1 MSHNRRVGSIPTN
14 QFVGTAVKKSMK
26 NLTTATFIIAY
37 LMLIC
42 GCQQSF
48 KQVFT
53 EASEIDKQL
62 INYALPENGGVV
74 YVSQDTSDHP
84 ASTLTNGVASS
95 ENWDQGEGWESKF
108 DGEYEY
114 GGYIEPGER
123 EQLAVFS
130 RGGGATRQN
139 EDANQIDYNSR
150 DLHGGGIQGTA
161 SSAVGWAVIQFAEEE
176 LVTRVIVHTV
186 DSEKYPASQYGI
198 SDFAVQYWTPHANA
212 WKHVDRIGK
221 KIGDQHNSIRNNI
234 QGRVAVRFKPVRT
247 SKIRLLIRLT
257 NDTETYA
264 KRRSIGYVR
273 GMLSRIRLRSMRG
286 TIRLTEIEIYGLEK
300 KDEVASMA
308 SNQDDPN
315 EQLLDEIFAVE
326 SDVSEMSSDPA
337 AAASEAFPHAEMAA
351 PVSPQ
356 GHIEA
361 VIHRYASAYT
371 NRDLSALMAT
381 ISSNYSRD
389 GENYEH
395 LREKM
400 VGVFQ
405 KYTQID
411 FSLQRLRV
419 QGETRRATVD
429 ADYAVVLTSVG
440 SPPLTLSGKL
450 FFALIESKNRWQ
462 ISRIDT
468 QGQ

>member
-14 QFVGTAVKKSMK
+14 QFVGTAVKKFMK

-62 INYALPENGGVV
+62 VNYALPENGGVV

-186 DSEKYPASQYGI
+186 NSEKYPASQYGI

-221 KIGDQHNSIRNNI
+221 KIGDQHNSIRNNV
-234 QGRVAVRFKPVRT
+234 QGRVVVRFKPVRT

-308 SNQDDPN
+308 SSQDDPN

-326 SDVSEMSSDPA
+326 SDVPEPSSDPA
-337 AAASEAFPHAEMAA
+337 AAASEAFPQAEMAA
-351 PVSPQ
+351 PVNPQ

-389 GENYEH
+389 GENYEQ

-419 QGETRRATVD
+419 QGETQRATVD

-450 FFALIESKNRWQ
+450 FFALIESKNGWQ

>member
-1 MSHNRRVGSIPTN
+1 MKTPMKHL
-14 QFVGTAVKKSMK
+14 TAV
-26 NLTTATFIIAY
+26 TFISAY
-37 LMLIC
+37 LALIC

-62 INYALPENGGVV
+62 VNYALPENGGKV
-74 YVSQDTSDHP
+74 YVSQNNPDHP
-84 ASTLTNGVASS
+84 ASTLTNGIVSS
-95 ENWDQGEGWESKF
+95 ENWDKGEGWESKF

-130 RGGGATRQN
+130 RGGGTARRN
-139 EDANQIDYNSR
+139 EDTNQIDYNSG
-150 DLHGGGIQGTA
+150 DLYGGGIQGTA

-212 WKHVDRIGK
+212 WKHVERIGR

-257 NDTETYA
+257 NDTETYS

-300 KDEVASMA
+300 KDEVASMT
-308 SNQDDPN
+308 SSQDDAN
-315 EQLLDEIFAVE
+315 EQLLDEIFAVD
-326 SDVSEMSSDPA
+326 SGASVSSSNSSA
-337 AAASEAFPHAEMAA
+337 LAVEELPHAEMGAL
-351 PVSPQ
+351 VNPQ
-356 GHIEA
+356 GSIEA

-381 ISSNYSRD
+381 ISPNYSRD
-389 GENYEH
+389 GENYEQ

-400 VGVFQ
+400 EGVFQ
-405 KYTQID
+405 RYTQLD
-411 FSLQRLRV
+411 FSMQRLRV
-419 QGETRRATVD
+419 QGKTRTATVD
-429 ADYAVVLTSVG
+429 ADYTAVLTAAG
-440 SPPLTLSGKL
+440 SAPLTLSGKL
-450 FFALIESKNRWQ
+450 FFALIKSKNGWQ
-462 ISRIDT
+462 ISRINT

>member
-1 MSHNRRVGSIPTN
+1 
-14 QFVGTAVKKSMK
+14 MK
-26 NLTTATFIIAY
+26 NLTTATFINACLI
-37 LMLIC
+37 LIC

-48 KQVFT
+48 KQVFV
-53 EASEIDKQL
+53 EGSEIDKQL
-62 INYALPENGGVV
+62 VNYALPENGGRV
-74 YVSQDTSDHP
+74 YVSQNNSDHP
-84 ASTLTNGVASS
+84 ASTLTNGIVSS

-123 EQLAVFS
+123 EQLAIFS
-130 RGGGATRQN
+130 GGGSPTRQREN
-139 EDANQIDYNSR
+139 TRQIDPNSG
-150 DLHGGGIQGTA
+150 DLYGGRIDGTA
-161 SSAVGWAVIQFAEEE
+161 SSAVGWTVIQFAEEE

-221 KIGDQHNSIRNNI
+221 KIGDQHNSIRNNTE
-234 QGRVAVRFKPVRT
+234 GRVVVRFKPVRT

-264 KRRSIGYVR
+264 KRRSIGYTH

-300 KDEVASMA
+300 KDEVASMT
-308 SNQDDPN
+308 SSQDDPN

-326 SDVSEMSSDPA
+326 SSAPTPPSASS
-337 AAASEAFPHAEMAA
+337 ASTAEEVPRPEIEA
-351 PVSPQ
+351 VLSPQ
-356 GHIEA
+356 EHIEA
-361 VIHRYASAYT
+361 VIHKYASAYT

-381 ISSNYSRD
+381 ISPNYSRD
-389 GENYEH
+389 GENYGQ
-395 LREKM
+395 LRERM
-400 VGVFQ
+400 ADVFRR
-405 KYTQID
+405 YAQID
-411 FSLQRLRV
+411 FSLQKLRV
-419 QGETRRATVD
+419 HADTRTATAD
-429 ADYAVVLTSVG
+429 ADYAAVLTSTA
-440 SPPLTLSGKL
+440 SSPLTLTGRL
-450 FFALIESKNRWQ
+450 FFALIESKNGWQ